1 MQHPRSTGVNIF
13 NALSYDEWMLKRGN
27 AWLLDFS
34 HNVFSQTGED
44 GIISKILEMLP
55 ARDKWCVEFG
65 AWDGCHFS
73 NTCNLIENAGYS
85 AVLIEPN
92 PEKYLEL
99 KNRVSRRPQV
109 LTFNR
114 FVGFSAGDNLDS
126 ILRDTPIPR
135 DFDLLSIDIDGNDYH
150 AWGSTEEYRP
160 KVVCIEFNP
169 TIPTEVEYVQPADQA
184 ITRGASLLSLVGL
197 GETKGYSLVCVL
209 PFNAFFVRQ
218 EDFPLFGIENNDPR
232 VLRRDLTGVTY
243 LFSGFDGSVMLSGY
257 GKLPWHDVPY
267 DEKKMQ
273 QLPRLFRKYPDD
285 FSPLV
290 RRLFEL
296 YRRWFVTPRP
306 PSS

>member
-1 MQHPRSTGVNIF
+1 MP
-13 NALSYDEWMLKRGN
+13 KREN

-34 HNVFSQTGED
+34 RNVFSQTGED
-44 GIISKILEMLP
+44 GVIAKILELLP
-55 ARDKWCVEFG
+55 ERDKWCVEFG

-73 NTCNLIENAGYS
+73 NTCNLVENAGYS

-92 PEKYLEL
+92 REKYREL
-99 KNRVSRRPQV
+99 QARVSRRAGV
-109 LTFNR
+109 VTLNR
-114 FVGFSAGDNLDS
+114 FVGFSAPDNLDT
-126 ILRDTPIPR
+126 ILRDTPTPR

-150 AWGSTEEYRP
+150 AWESTTEYRP

-169 TIPTEVEYVQPADQA
+169 TIPTEVEYVQPADQKVS
-184 ITRGASLLSLVGL
+184 RGASLLSLVRL

-209 PFNAFFVRQ
+209 PFNALFVRK
-218 EDFPLFGIENNDPR
+218 EDFPRFGIENNDPR
-232 VLRRDLTGVTY
+232 ILRKDLTGITY

-257 GKLPWHDVPY
+257 GKLPWHNVPY
-267 DEKKMQ
+267 NEKKIQ

-296 YRRWFVTPRP
+296 YRRWFVR
-306 PSS
+306 